1 MLPTTEILINRLFFF
16 LIVFQTIEIVMQ
28 KPYDPT
34 MRRLLELGPTTW
46 LRLLRVS
53 MTERGCVRV
62 IDYNGS

>member
-1 MLPTTEILINRLFFF
+1 MLSMTVILINLLFFF
-16 LIVFQTIEIVMQ
+16 LIVFQTIEVVMQ

-34 MRRLLELGPTTW
+34 MRRLLELVPTTW

>member
-1 MLPTTEILINRLFFF
+1 
-16 LIVFQTIEIVMQ
+16 MQ